1 MALRATICKADASV
15 ADIDR
20 GYYADHALTIARHP
34 SETEERMMIRI
45 LAFVLRA
52 DPALTFGRGLSS
64 DDDPDLLRSDLT
76 GAIDTW
82 IDVGWPDERRVR
94 RACSR
99 AREVLVVTYG
109 GAKADAWWAHDGP
122 ALARCDN
129 LDVIEVPA
137 DAASGLAALARRAMR
152 LHCSIQDGHV
162 LFGSDDG
169 QVAFDLVPLRLRAS

>member
-1 MALRATICKADASV
+1 MALRATIYKAELSV

-20 GYYADHALTIARHP
+20 GRYGNYPLTIAKHP

-52 DPALTFGRGLSS
+52 DEALAFGRGLST
-64 DDDPDLLRSDLT
+64 DDDPDLLRTDLT

-82 IDVGWPDERRVR
+82 IDVGWPDERRLR

-109 GAKADAWWAHDGP
+109 GAKAEAWWRQVGP

-129 LDVIEVPA
+129 LEVLEVPA
-137 DAASGLAALARRAMR
+137 DAAGGLAALARRAMQ
-152 LHCSIQDGHV
+152 LHCSIQERQV

-169 QVAFDLVPLRLRAS
+169 QVAFEPIVLRA

>member
-1 MALRATICKADASV
+1 MALRATIHKAELSI
-15 ADIDR
+15 ADMDR
-20 GYYADHALTIARHP
+20 GHYGDHSLTVARHP

-45 LAFVLRA
+45 LAFALRA
-52 DPALTFGRGLSS
+52 DPALAFGRGLSTE
-64 DDDPDLLRSDLT
+64 DDPDLLRTDLT

-109 GAKADAWWAHDGP
+109 GPKADAWWAQNGA
-122 ALARCDN
+122 ALARCAN
-129 LDVIEVPA
+129 LEVVEVPA
-137 DAASGLAALARRAMR
+137 DAASGLAALARKAMR

-162 LFGSDDG
+162 MFGSDDG
-169 QVAFDLVPLRLRAS
+169 QVAFDPVLRLARA

>member
-1 MALRATICKADASV
+1 MALRATIYKAGLSV

-45 LAFVLRA
+45 LAFALRA
-52 DPALTFGRGLSS
+52 DTALAFGPGLST
-64 DDDPDLLRSDLT
+64 DDEPDLSARDPT
-76 GAIDTW
+76 GAIQTW

-94 RACSR
+94 RACAR

-109 GAKADAWWAHDGP
+109 GAKAGAWWAQCAA
-122 ALARCDN
+122 ALARCGN

-137 DAASGLAALARRAMR
+137 QASQALAALARRAMR
-152 LHCSIQDGHV
+152 VHCSIQDGHV
-162 LFGSDDG
+162 MIGADDG
-169 QVAFDLVPLRLRAS
+169 QAAFDPVVLRTQG

>member
-1 MALRATICKADASV
+1 MALRATIYKAELSV

-20 GYYADHALTIARHP
+20 GRYADYTLTIAKHP

-45 LAFVLRA
+45 LAFALRA
-52 DPALTFGRGLSS
+52 DEALAFGRGLSTE
-64 DDDPDLLRSDLT
+64 DDPDLLRTDLT
-76 GAIDTW
+76 GAIDFW

-109 GAKADAWWAHDGP
+109 GAKAEAWWRQVGP

-129 LDVIEVPA
+129 LEVLEVPA
-137 DAASGLAALARRAMR
+137 DAAAALAALARRALQ
-152 LHCSIQDGHV
+152 LHCSIQERQV

-169 QVAFDLVPLRLRAS
+169 QVAFEPVVLRAHA